1 MGNSGGKNNE
11 EPNKEK
17 ERIAAVSS
25 GIVAGYVSEYLENV
39 FFNIL
44 NREENILKD
53 NFEFSD
59 YLVSIIQGWAGGLL
73 EDKLGDFHALI
84 VGTGLQY
91 VLYAAIDEIR
101 GKEVTYDF
109 IFDFLTD
116 VFIISL
122 LTFGY
127 RVLFPKNDNNGTFFA
142 FEDFSLE
149 ILISLYYALKARIRN
164 GNSQKKAKGL

>member
-73 EDKLGDFHALI
+73 EDLRFMPSLEPASICPLR
-84 VGTGLQY
+84 
-91 VLYAAIDEIR
+91 IDEIR
-101 GKEVTYDF
+101 AGLYDF
-109 IFDFLTD
+109 ILIFNRCLHN
-116 VFIISL
+116 SL

-127 RVLFPKNDNNGTFFA
+127 GFLRKMITTAL
-142 FEDFSLE
+142 SLR
-149 ILISLYYALKARIRN
+149 LKISALRF
-164 GNSQKKAKGL
+164 